1 MICPHCSK
9 DTPTRY
15 FKDGVGQCEE
25 CKRIINY
32 DPTKEYETEEKINKN
47 INLLKLLYPPFK
59 HFLSHKFEYIKAKD
73 YTEDTAAEEVFR
85 ILYLSKKFSQT
96 EISLVLEKYDYHRK
110 AQEVEEMDFNLLDIN
125 TWGSESYLEWL
136 QIEINK
142 IKIYSGQRSFIELLI
157 DDNGLIELAED
168 EMLNA
173 NRFRQKYFINKGLM
187 LSPINSAT
195 WACVLT
201 EWQKYYGEKTKK
213 EKASE
218 ETEAKEIIL
227 EYIKTAAVV
236 DKESR
241 AKSLNYGFVYLE
253 DENLYLFSKVI
264 KSLMKKNDLKITPE
278 KLSFCLR
285 GYLKQGSKPIK
296 ICGVAKRFW
305 VFDARKLKMHKD
317 LSVEEKEEGEEE

>member
-32 DPTKEYETEEKINKN
+32 DPKEEYQTEEKINKN

-59 HFLSHKFEYIKAKD
+59 HFLSHKYEYIKSKE
-73 YTEDTAAEEVFR
+73 YNEQTAGDEIFR
-85 ILYLSKKFSQT
+85 ILYLSNKFTQK
-96 EISLVLEKYDYHRK
+96 ELVIILDKYGYHDK
-110 AQEVEEMDFNLLDIN
+110 AEEVEQMDFNCLDIN

-136 QIEINK
+136 QIDINK

-187 LSPINSAT
+187 LTPINAGT
-195 WACVLT
+195 WACLLT

-236 DKESR
+236 DKDSR
-241 AKSLNYGFVYLE
+241 AKALNYGFVYLE

-285 GYLKQGSKPIK
+285 NYLKQGSKPIK
-296 ICGVAKRFW
+296 IGGVAKRFW
-305 VFDARKLKMHKD
+305 VFDARKLKLHKD
-317 LSVEEKEEGEEE
+317 LSVDEIEVEEQ